1 MENTPNTPE
10 ALSQHFSRRA
20 SAARIAVRK
29 RRNVLPKSSPVPR
42 IDAEPANT
50 QKPEQL
56 RRDIRHRAGASRL
69 LWQQLTL
76 KKKPVELPPI
86 TTQPIIN

>member
-1 MENTPNTPE
+1 MENTPNSPE

-29 RRNVLPKSSPVPR
+29 RRNVLPKSSPVSRLPA
-42 IDAEPANT
+42 DPANT
-50 QKPEQL
+50 QKAEQL

-76 KKKPVELPPI
+76 KNKPVEIPAISAQPI
-86 TTQPIIN
+86 TN